1 MADYE
6 TLLRDHVV
14 LKVRSI
20 DRVFLQGYVPQLQ
33 CVGQVCKFLRWT
45 RGFKIPSSA
54 AFGQIGRKYV
64 AEVKKFAEAKSIPM
78 IHFEKGQ
85 NKEETARPYLE
96 KAARQGRNASC

>member
-14 LKVRSI
+14 LNIRSV
-20 DRVFLQGYVPQLQ
+20 DRVFLQGYVPRLQ
-33 CVGQVCKFLRWT
+33 CTGQVCKFLRWT

-54 AFGQIGRKYV
+54 AFGQIGERWV
-64 AEVKKFAEAKSIPM
+64 AAVKRFAKSSSIPL
-78 IHFEKGQ
+78 ITFEKGQ

-96 KAARQGRNASC
+96 KAAKEGRESVV